1 MSSNDEA
8 KKLAAMLDRLC
19 ADGSGHINVTADE
32 SARDGGFDITEQ
44 TQNSTDCC
52 GGIWRAVFLRCTK
65 ELMIR
70 RTNKWIWIITSFR

>member
-8 KKLAAMLDRLC
+8 KKLAALLDKLC

-32 SARDGGFDITEQ
+32 IACDGGFDITEQ

-52 GGIWRAVFLRCTK
+52 GGNMACRIPTLHKGIDDK
-65 ELMIR
+65 ED
-70 RTNKWIWIITSFR
+70 